1 MSFHINHKG
10 LTEAEARENN
20 EKYGKNLLVE
30 KENNSVFFL
39 FLRQFLS
46 PFIYILLTIAA
57 VSLIAK
63 DYTDGIVILSI
74 LVINAMVGTFQEY
87 KAKNAIKALKKLT
100 HTKSKVIRDGAF
112 LVIKTED
119 VTVDDIVFLES
130 GEIVPADGDLIESF
144 ELMVNESQI
153 TGESLPIAKK
163 VSTGLYKSSIIVS
176 GSGFMKVK
184 KIGSSTFMGEIA
196 EDISKNIVKESE
208 LQKKLRHFSFRILVI
223 LLSIVSIF
231 FLLSIGKGLHMYES
245 VKTAVALGVAIIP
258 EGLPVVLT
266 VVLSLGALHISRAKA
281 LLRNLHSGSTLA
293 SVSYICTDKTG
304 TLTYGDL
311 SVKEIVRLGENDLS
325 KETFDSYLYHSLDLK
340 VINGEKVGDV
350 LELAVEKFLAGSFF
364 MEETKEMPFTSETKY
379 NAKEFLVDGKY
390 VQIYKGAPE
399 FLGIDEKAIKPYV
412 EQGYRVV
419 GVTCRI
425 LGEDKE
431 FSVKDS
437 KPIALIVFQDKI
449 REQVAGSIKE
459 CQKAGIKVIMITG
472 DNILTAKH
480 VASEVGIV
488 TKDTDLSFTGVMLDD
503 MSDEDIRKVLPSL
516 RVIARA
522 SPLHKQRIV
531 SLLQG
536 EGEVVAMTGDG
547 VNDGPALSM
556 ANIGIAMG
564 KTGTEVAKEA
574 SDLVLSNDDF
584 SDIVLA
590 VFEARVISE
599 NIRKTIV
606 FLMITSTSIVTAIFM
621 SVFLSVP
628 LPFVAIQILWLN
640 FITTGLLDIAI
651 ATEDGEPVYR
661 KYTFKR
667 YQGPLLNFYDL
678 GKLAT
683 LGLYVG
689 MLNIMVFYTL
699 IGSQTLEVA
708 RTSAMVLISACIWF
722 SAILVRKNYTT
733 VFSFNPFSNKYVPF
747 AILFV
752 ATLLFGSI
760 YSELGNKLFGTT
772 ELPVRYIVMLIA
784 IAASTLLVDTAY
796 KLFYKGVSHFF
807 TKVISH
813 IK

>member
-20 EKYGKNLLVE
+20 EKYGKNLLIE
-30 KENNSVFFL
+30 KENNSVLLL

-46 PFIYILLTIAA
+46 PFIYILLAIAA

-100 HTKSKVIRDGAF
+100 HTKSKVIRDGS
-112 LVIKTED
+112 LLIIKTED

-184 KIGSSTFMGEIA
+184 KIGSATFMGEIA

-208 LQKKLRHFSFRILVI
+208 LQKKLRHFSLRILAI
-223 LLSIVSIF
+223 LLSIVFIF

-311 SVKEIVRLGENDLS
+311 SVKEIVTLGENDFS

-379 NAKEFLVDGKY
+379 NAKEFLVEGKY

-425 LGEDKE
+425 LTEDKE
-431 FSVKDS
+431 FSVKES

-472 DNILTAKH
+472 DNVLTAKH
-480 VASEVGIV
+480 VAREVGIV

-503 MSDEDIRKVLPSL
+503 MSDEDIRKVLPVL
-516 RVIARA
+516 KVIARA

-590 VFEARVISE
+590 VFEARTISE

-683 LGLYVG
+683 LGLYIG
-689 MLNIMVFYTL
+689 MLNIIVFYAL
-699 IGSQTLEVA
+699 IGNQTLEVA

-722 SAILVRKNYTT
+722 SAILVRKNYMTI
-733 VFSFNPFSNKYVPF
+733 FSFNPFSNKYIPL
-747 AILFV
+747 AIFFV

-760 YSELGNKLFGTT
+760 YLEVGNKLFGTT
-772 ELPVRYIVMLIA
+772 ELPLRFIVILIA
-784 IAASTLLVDTAY
+784 IASSVLLVDTGY

-807 TKVISH
+807 TKIISF